1 MRDFGIGRGV
11 GISIATASAIA
22 VAVALIAGDAAAHAR
37 LVRSTPADGEVLEAA
52 PAEVVLVF
60 EGGVERRFAR
70 FVLQRAG
77 GSARRLDG
85 PPGGGVTTELAIPLG
100 ALDPGE
106 YRLQWSVVSRDGH
119 RIRGALRFSIR
130 IR

>member
-1 MRDFGIGRGV
+1 MRDFGCGV
-11 GISIATASAIA
+11 GVSISIAIA
-22 VAVALIAGDAAAHAR
+22 VSIAVALIAGDAAAHAR
-37 LVRSTPADGEVLEAA
+37 LARSTPAEGEVLEAA

-70 FVLQRAG
+70 FVLERAG
-77 GSARRLDG
+77 GSARRLEG

-100 ALDPGE
+100 ALDPGD